1 MIDRTISALGKNKTL
16 SGNLFLVF
24 PAVLF
29 LLLLYVYPLLKMILL
44 SLFDPDFTLEHYHE
58 FVSTSVYVRVF
69 FSTLKI
75 SFFSTL
81 ICLVVGYPVAFL
93 LASVSP
99 KTRGVM
105 IVFVVIPFWISL
117 LVRNYAW
124 MVLLGRHG
132 LFNSLLLKLGII
144 STPLKL
150 MYNSFGMYVGM
161 VHILLPYMIFPL
173 FAVMSGIDW
182 NLIRA
187 SRSLGANAFQVFI
200 RVYLPLSMR
209 GISAGCLM
217 VFILAAGFFITPAL
231 LGGLK
236 EIMISNVIENQIS
249 NLLNWGFGSALAFIL
264 LTVAVLLIVGFR
276 RYLFIEELK

>member
-1 MIDRTISALGKNKTL
+1 M
-16 SGNLFLVF
+16 
-24 PAVLF
+24 
-29 LLLLYVYPLLKMILL
+29 YVYPLLKMILM
-44 SLFDPDFTLEHYHE
+44 SLYDPDLTIKHYSE
-58 FVSTSVYVRVF
+58 FVSTSIYIRVF
-69 FSTLKI
+69 FNTLKI

-81 ICLVVGYPVAFL
+81 ICLVVGYPVSFL

-99 KTRGVM
+99 KTRGLM

-124 MVLLGRHG
+124 MVILGRNG
-132 LFNSLLLKLGII
+132 IVNSLLLTLGLI

-150 MYNSFGMYVGM
+150 MYNAFGMYVGM

-182 NLIRA
+182 DLIRA
-187 SRSLGANAFQVFI
+187 ARSLGANTFQTFI
-200 RVYLPLSMR
+200 RVYFPLSMK

-217 VFILAAGFFITPAL
+217 VFVLAAGFFITPAL

-236 EIMISNVIENQIS
+236 EIMISNLIENQVS

-264 LTVAVLLIVGFR
+264 LTIAVGMIVGLK
-276 RYLFIEELK
+276 RYLFLEELK

>member
-1 MIDRTISALGKNKTL
+1 MNQLVRALGKNKIL

-24 PAVLF
+24 PALLF
-29 LLLLYVYPLLKMILL
+29 LLIIYIYPLAKMILM
-44 SLFDPDFTLEHYHE
+44 SIFDPDFTLKHYQE
-58 FVSTSVYVRVF
+58 FISTGVYVKVF
-69 FSTLKI
+69 YNTIKI

-81 ICLVVGYPVAFL
+81 ICLVVGYPVSFL

-99 KTRGVM
+99 KTRGLM

-132 LFNSLLLKLGII
+132 IFNSLLLKLGLI
-144 STPLKL
+144 SSPLKL
-150 MYNSFGMYVGM
+150 MYNAFGMYVGM

-182 NLIRA
+182 DLIRA
-187 SRSLGANAFQVFI
+187 SRSLGANTFQTFI
-200 RVYLPLSMR
+200 RVYLPLSMK
-209 GISAGCLM
+209 GISAGCLI
-217 VFILAAGFFITPAL
+217 VFILAIGFFITPAL

-236 EIMISNVIENQIS
+236 EIMISNVIENQVS
-249 NLLNWGFGSALAFIL
+249 NLLNWGFGSALAFVL
-264 LTVAVLLIVGFR
+264 LTVAVLMIIGFKK
-276 RYLFIEELK
+276 YLFLEELK